1 MTHETLPLTSILVVD
16 RQRSDLGDIDQL
28 ADSIT
33 RFGLIQP
40 IVVDQDHRLVAG
52 GRRLAAC
59 IKLGWTD
66 IPITRKESLD
76 AAHLH
81 EMELEENI
89 RRKAMSWTEECL
101 GIYQIHSL
109 RTNRGAL
116 NGESW
121 GQQQTAEMLGVSVG
135 NINYNLIIARKLKSE
150 LTLPIDKRR
159 FHSCDSFAEAWRLRL
174 RDIEDEANA
183 VLAERAKLSINIGAT
198 EQQSKQA
205 ISFVEELTATPD
217 LLAKERE
224 RYEANSLNTIPFEAY
239 WTEKTALAAESR
251 NTLFL
256 SNRFHLGDSIAYMH
270 DANNVGRF
278 NHIITDIP
286 YAIDVEMMS
295 QDFGG
300 LINIDTIADEHDV
313 SYNLQLIQ
321 DFFPAAFACTDDNA
335 FVITWADQMLW
346 QYMYDNAI
354 AAGFAVQRWPI
365 TWKKTNSC
373 KNACANYNT
382 TKDTEI
388 AIVCR
393 KPRATI
399 VKQPNTSVI
408 VASNEEL
415 KKLTGH
421 PFAKPREC
429 WTYLADLCSIRGQ
442 TILDPFAGRGSCALS
457 LLPIDRHVYSVE
469 LQVAHFN
476 ALLENVKRY
485 YLNLNPKFIFK
496 WLFLNQVRL

>member
-1 MTHETLPLTSILVVD
+1 MTHETLHIPEIKVID
-16 RQRSDLGDIDQL
+16 RQRVDLGDIDSL
-28 ADSIT
+28 VESIK

-40 IVVDQDHRLVAG
+40 IVIDQDNRLVAG

-59 IKLGWTD
+59 TKLGWNY
-66 IPITRKESLD
+66 IQVTRKESLD
-76 AAHLH
+76 PAHLH

-101 GIYQIHSL
+101 GIYQIHRL
-109 RTNRGAL
+109 RTDRGAL
-116 NGESW
+116 AGESW
-121 GQQQTAEMLGVSVG
+121 GQRQTAEMLGIALG
-135 NINYNLIIARKLKSE
+135 TINYNLIIARKLQAEK
-150 LTLPIDKRR
+150 TLPEPKRR
-159 FHSCDSFAEAWRLRL
+159 YHLCDSFAEAWRLNL
-174 RDIEDEANA
+174 RDVEDEVNA
-183 VLAERAKLSINIGAT
+183 VLAERAKTNINVGQT
-198 EQQSKQA
+198 EQQSKQTIA
-205 ISFVEELTATPD
+205 MVEAVSTPD

-224 RYEANSLNTIPFEAY
+224 RYESNKLNTVPFDDY
-239 WTEKTALAAESR
+239 WKEKTTLADAAR
-251 NTLFL
+251 NTLHL
-256 SNRFHLGDSIAYMH
+256 SNRFFLGDSIAYMH
-270 DANNVGRF
+270 SPDNVKRF

-300 LINIDTIADEHDV
+300 LVNIDTIADEHDV

-346 QYMYDNAI
+346 QYMYANAI

-388 AIVCR
+388 AIICR

-429 WTYLADLCSIRGQ
+429 WTFLSELCSIRGQ
-442 TILDPFAGRGSCALS
+442 SILDPFAGRGSCALS
-457 LLPIDRHVYSVE
+457 LLPTDRHVYSCE
-469 LQVAHFN
+469 MQVAHFN

-485 YLNLNPKFIFK
+485 YLTLNPKFVFK
-496 WLFLNQVRL
+496 